1 MLDEAA
7 QIIKGMM
14 TQPRTDFAR
23 KHFSV
28 VSASNNPAPLAKSPA
43 LWIGGL
49 GEKKTL
55 RIVAEQA
62 TGWNAAYVSPVRFAE
77 LNLILNR
84 WCEQVGRNPDE
95 IERSVNLSFHLGLTE
110 SDLKKERETL
120 HSAWGPQAERISAG
134 ALLCTP
140 TEAVERIL
148 DYHHHGAE
156 LINVAL
162 RAPFQAEALASY
174 LETVMPAV
182 RAETR

>member
-1 MLDEAA
+1 M
-7 QIIKGMM
+7 
-14 TQPRTDFAR
+14 
-23 KHFSV
+23 
-28 VSASNNPAPLAKSPA
+28 
-43 LWIGGL
+43 
-49 GEKKTL
+49 
-55 RIVAEQA
+55 
-62 TGWNAAYVSPVRFAE
+62 SPVRFAE